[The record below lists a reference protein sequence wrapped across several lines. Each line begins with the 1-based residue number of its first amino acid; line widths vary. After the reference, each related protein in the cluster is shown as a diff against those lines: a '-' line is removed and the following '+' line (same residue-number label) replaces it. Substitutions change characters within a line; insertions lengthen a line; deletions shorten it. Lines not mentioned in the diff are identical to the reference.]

1 MNNGI
6 MIAFFKLRADIVRGI
21 VKCAQ

>member
-6 MIAFFKLRADIVRGI
+6 MIFEITFI
-21 VKCAQ
+21 